1 MLSHEETLQYLE
13 LRKEGKIGKLWT
25 EGERIYKLAPLE
37 ALAGLEYQLAE
48 SICEEKL
55 VILIRKLSGLE
66 VERKPIVSEWD
77 SIVRRF
83 KAG

>member
-13 LRKEGKIGKLWT
+13 LRKQDKIGKLWT
-25 EGERIYKLAPLE
+25 EGKRIYKLAPLE
-37 ALAGLEYQLAE
+37 ALVGLEYQLAE

-55 VILIRKLSGLE
+55 VTLIRKLSGLE
-66 VERKPIVSEWD
+66 IERKPVVSEWD
-77 SIVRRF
+77 RIVRRF